1 MTDVFDRNTG
11 PDPDPGLAVRRGLS
25 ARLGAAGGR
34 LRPDGW
40 TILSLTLA
48 FTILS
53 PLLAV
58 AWIALFPTENIW
70 PHLLATVLPR
80 YAMNSIALMA
90 MVGLG
95 AAAIGAGAAWLVV
108 MTRFPGRRLL
118 EVLLLAPLAMPA
130 YIGAYAL
137 VDLLEYA
144 GPVQTTMR
152 GLFGWVD
159 ARDYWFPQIRSIW
172 SAGFVLTLSL
182 YPYVY
187 LLARAAFREQSVCAL
202 EVARS
207 LGCGPW
213 GMFFRVALPL
223 ARPAVFAG
231 GAIAM
236 METLNDFGAVDH
248 FAVQTLTTGVFSI
261 WLESRNAGGAAQ
273 IAGVMLIFVFA
284 LMGLE
289 ASSRRGRRYHN
300 MSRRYRPIEG
310 ETLGPVARWMAFAG
324 CAAPVALGFFLP
336 VGVMA
341 SHAFDQMT
349 QWAEPRFWRA
359 VANTFW
365 LSATAAGISAAVGVL
380 LVYGARA
387 SQSSGPRW
395 VAKAAAV
402 GYAAPGAV
410 LAVGVLLPASAFDNF
425 VADAILDATGW
436 DPGLILTGSAA
447 MIIFAYVVRFAAI
460 AHGAVDGALGRVTP
474 SMEMAARALGETRRG
489 ALRRVHL
496 PIIRGSVLTAALLIF
511 VDGAKELPATLILRP
526 FNFDTLATRVYSSA
540 SLEDLSAA
548 GPPALAIIAV
558 GLAPVLL
565 LIRQLR
571 ESRPGEKS
579 GG

>member
-1 MTDVFDRNTG
+1 MAS
-11 PDPDPGLAVRRGLS
+11 GLGIGFGVGR
-25 ARLGAAGGR
+25 GR
-34 LRPDGW
+34 LALDAW
-40 TILSLTLA
+40 TVLSLVIA
-48 FTILS
+48 GAILS
-53 PLLAV
+53 PLIAV
-58 AWIALFPTENIW
+58 AYIALFPTENIW
-70 PHLLATVLPR
+70 PHLLQTVLPR
-80 YAMNSIALMA
+80 YAMNSVALMA

-95 AAAIGAGAAWLVV
+95 ASAVGAGAAWLVV
-108 MTRFPGRRLL
+108 MTRFPGRRAL
-118 EVLLLAPLAMPA
+118 EFLLLAPLAMPA

-144 GPVQTTMR
+144 GPVQTGMR
-152 GLFGWVD
+152 AAFGWQD

-213 GMFFRVALPL
+213 GTFFRVALPL

-236 METLNDFGAVDH
+236 METLADFGAVDH

-273 IAGVMLIFVFA
+273 IACVMLIFVFA

-289 ASSRRGRRYHN
+289 AASRRGRRYHN
-300 MSRRYRPIEG
+300 MSRRYRPIER
-310 ETLGPVARWMAFAG
+310 ERLGALAGWIAFAG
-324 CAAPVALGFFLP
+324 CTAPVLLGFALP

-341 SHAFDQMT
+341 SHAFASAEI
-349 QWAEPRFWRA
+349 WADPKVWRA
-359 VANTFW
+359 AFNTFW
-365 LSATAAGISAAVGVL
+365 LSSVAAVIAAASGVL

-387 SQSSGPRW
+387 SRSAGPRW

-410 LAVGVLLPASAFDNF
+410 LAVGVLLPASAFDNL
-425 VADAILDATGW
+425 VADAVFDTTGW

-447 MIIFAYVVRFAAI
+447 TVVFAYVVRFAAV

-489 ALRRVHL
+489 ALARVHL
-496 PIIRGSVLTAALLIF
+496 PIIRGSVLTATLLIF
-511 VDGAKELPATLILRP
+511 VDSAKELPATLILRP
-526 FNFDTLATRVYSSA
+526 FNFDTLATRIYSAA

-571 ESRPGEKS
+571 DSRPGEKS
-579 GG
+579 R